1 MHISE
6 EVCIK
11 MIYKII
17 KGKLIAAAGS
27 EELKSE

>member
-17 KGKLIAAAGS
+17 KGKLIAAGS